1 MPGDAAQ
8 HVDRRSLRIAMGP
21 ELIMPSEWLPMIWGD
36 DEPVFTDE
44 AQMQAVLGGILSR
57 YNQIRHQIANGT
69 FEPILW
75 SDADGT
81 VIGTEWAEGFM
92 QGCQPARYK
101 MGAIVQI

>member
-1 MPGDAAQ
+1 
-8 HVDRRSLRIAMGP
+8 
-21 ELIMPSEWLPMIWGD
+21 MIWGD